1 MFTWNYQI
9 KNISLQKPNI
19 MEKWKEVKGYEG
31 FYEVSNYGRV
41 KSVPRYVDTTMNC
54 RHYVSTILTP
64 SHNNAGYSL
73 VNLAKNGKIKTQRI
87 HILVAEAFIPN
98 EDNKPCVDHINGIRD
113 DNRVENLRWCTYK
126 ENSNFDLAKQHL
138 TESHKNQTNEN
149 LMKVVCQYTKE
160 GELVGEYQSS
170 KDAAEA
176 VGCSRSGITKGCR
189 EGIPIKGFIWKY
201 KKETD

>member
-1 MFTWNYQI
+1 
-9 KNISLQKPNI
+9 

-31 FYEVSNYGRV
+31 LYEVSDKGRV

-64 SHNNAGYSL
+64 SHNDSGYNV
-73 VNLAKNGKIKTQRI
+73 VNLTKNGKIKMERI
-87 HILVAEAFIPN
+87 HRLVAEAFIPN
-98 EDNKPCVDHINGIRD
+98 EDGKPCVDHINGIRD
-113 DNRVENLRWCTYK
+113 DNRVENLRWCTHK

-138 TESHKNQTNEN
+138 TESHENQANEN
-149 LMKVVCQYTKE
+149 LIKVVYQYTKE

-176 VGCSRSGITKGCR
+176 VRCSRSGITKACR

-201 KKETD
+201 KKETV

>member
-64 SHNNAGYSL
+64 SQNNAGYNI

-98 EDNKPCVDHINGIRD
+98 EENKPCVDHINGIRD
-113 DNRVENLRWCTYK
+113 DNRVENLEWCTHK
-126 ENSNFDLAKQHL
+126 ENMN
-138 TESHKNQTNEN
+138 NEFI
-149 LMKVVCQYTKE
+149 
-160 GELVGEYQSS
+160 LVYN
-170 KDAAEA
+170 
-176 VGCSRSGITKGCR
+176 
-189 EGIPIKGFIWKY
+189 
-201 KKETD
+201 